1 MGYVGFSVQADAVG
15 TSDRETAGILCSVMG
30 KKLESELACTAGHID
45 RSFFLSC
52 ESLPFAG
59 PSECVR
65 RCGWLPHQ
73 FCEGSSQLD
82 LTEALVFIYEMPM
95 QDRFDL
101 DPDRWVMAP

>member
-1 MGYVGFSVQADAVG
+1 MQLVRVIEKLQVSCAV
-15 TSDRETAGILCSVMG
+15 SWG
-30 KKLESELACTAGHID
+30 KSSSQSWPARLHGHID

-82 LTEALVFIYEMPM
+82 LTEALVFIYVNAHAGS
-95 QDRFDL
+95 L
-101 DPDRWVMAP
+101 